1 MTFFQ
6 ELRRR
11 NVFRVGV
18 AYVLA
23 AWVLLQGVDFVLD
36 LIEAPGWILRV
47 FALAAAVGL
56 PVVLIFSWVFEM
68 TPEGLKRES
77 QIDRSRS
84 ITPVTGRKLDRVIIV
99 FLTLAVAVLLT
110 DRLVNHSG
118 EHTVASSPATA
129 AEPENTG
136 GEITANQQAL
146 RSVAVL
152 PFAALS
158 SGLDDEYFAD
168 GLTEEILNSLAQLP
182 ELLVTART
190 SAFHFKGQDLP
201 VQDIAAQLG
210 VAHIVEGSVRRS
222 GERLRVTAQLIRA
235 ADGFHLW
242 SENYDSSEEDT
253 IAVQEDIAQ
262 KIALAL
268 DVVLD
273 ESKREKMSRAGL
285 RDVEAFIALQK
296 GGEWYQKAHGDAD
309 QLGALRHANR
319 YFEEVIERV
328 PDYPL
333 AYELHSD
340 LYIHLLLN
348 DATGQPLDELGTVEI
363 ATAGERIAADLQ
375 AAADRARSPQER
387 NATDFDLAYL
397 SSDWRGMPAR
407 IDRFVEEQ
415 GCSGPIW
422 IPNIAIPFGYAT
434 QLNDRFTEFRNCDP
448 LRPTV
453 WMNEARSLLWSGDP
467 DSALA
472 IARQGM
478 DVAPGDW
485 LAMQLINALLARG
498 EFETAEHEIPIIFQ
512 DRFNLLVWRMM
523 AAAARGD
530 REAAAARF
538 TEYLADPGAGPF
550 TTVAYYAWT
559 GNIEQAN
566 QLAATMDS
574 HPFAGPA
581 LSTVLIWC
589 ACGAPWDL
597 AATPNFARL
606 VEVGGFDWPPPSP
619 IRFPLKTW

>member
-11 NVFRVGV
+11 NVFRVGI

-99 FLTLAVAVLLT
+99 FLALAVAVLLT
-110 DRLVNHSG
+110 DRLVNHTG
-118 EHTVASSPATA
+118 EHTVESSQAVQEGP
-129 AEPENTG
+129 G
-136 GEITANQQAL
+136 GELPASQAAL

-158 SGLDDEYFAD
+158 SGPDDEYFAD

-201 VQDIAAQLG
+201 VQQIAATLG
-210 VAHIVEGSVRRS
+210 VAHIVEGSVRRA

-242 SENYDSSEEDT
+242 SENYDSSEEDA
-253 IAVQEDIAQ
+253 IAVQEEIAE

-273 ESKREKMSRAGL
+273 DAKREAMGRAGL
-285 RDVEAFIALQK
+285 RDVEAFVELQK
-296 GGEWYQKAHGDAD
+296 GLEWYERAHGDAD
-309 QLGALRHANR
+309 QLGALRQANR
-319 YFEEVIERV
+319 HLEAVIARV
-328 PDYPL
+328 PDYPS

-348 DATGQPLDELGTVEI
+348 QATGQALDAPGLEEV
-363 ATAGERIAADLQ
+363 AGAPERIAADLQ
-375 AAADRARSPQER
+375 AAAAHARTPQER
-387 NATDFDLAYL
+387 NGTDFDLAYL

-407 IDRFVEEQ
+407 IERFAAEQ
-415 GCSGPIW
+415 GCSGPTW
-422 IPNIAIPFGYAT
+422 VPNIAVSFGYAA
-434 QLNDRFTEFRNCDP
+434 QLNGRFTEYRNCDP
-448 LRPTV
+448 LRTTA
-453 WMNEARSLLWSGDP
+453 WMNEARSLMWSGDP
-467 DSALA
+467 DGALA

-478 DVAPGDW
+478 EVAPGDW
-485 LAMQLINALLARG
+485 LVMQLANALMAKG
-498 EFETAEHEIPIIFQ
+498 EFETAEHEISIGFQ
-512 DRFNLLVWRMM
+512 DRFNMLTWRMM

-538 TEYLADPGAGPF
+538 AEYVADPGAGPF
-550 TTVAYYAWT
+550 TTVSYHAWT
-559 GNIEQAN
+559 GNIEEAN
-566 QLAATMDS
+566 RLAAAMDA

-597 AATPNFARL
+597 AATPNFAKL
-606 VEVGGFDWPPPSP
+606 VDDAGFSWPPPSP